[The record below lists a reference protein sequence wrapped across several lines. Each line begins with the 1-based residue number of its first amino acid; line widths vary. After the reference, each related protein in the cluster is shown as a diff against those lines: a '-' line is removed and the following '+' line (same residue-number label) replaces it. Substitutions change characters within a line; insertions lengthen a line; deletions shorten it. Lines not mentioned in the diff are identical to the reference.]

1 MKILFFSLIIFLIVF
16 GRCSYAALTESERS
30 HLRQMS
36 LTFCECRAKTWAIA
50 FDKDK
55 PLAKVFCRNGESKVF
70 YVTDKYEVCK

>member
-1 MKILFFSLIIFLIVF
+1 MKYFLWIAASLLFL
-16 GRCSYAALTESERS
+16 GALTPTERS

-36 LTFCECRAKTWAIA
+36 LTFCECRGKTYFIA